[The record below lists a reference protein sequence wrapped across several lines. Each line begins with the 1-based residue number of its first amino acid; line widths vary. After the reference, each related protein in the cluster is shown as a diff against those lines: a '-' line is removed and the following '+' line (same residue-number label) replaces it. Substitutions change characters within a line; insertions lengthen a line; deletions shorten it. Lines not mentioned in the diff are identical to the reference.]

1 MIVCENKITRIEFIS
16 ARFRN
21 GAKQMFVA
29 AASPFVRYSVIT
41 IMSRTGFRAW
51 IKRFILLLSLML
63 AACSNTDKDPSM
75 EITFVTDL
83 GNIVILL
90 DENIAPNTSAFFL
103 KQLESGTFE
112 STSIY
117 RAGCPFYP
125 VCCDDPLK

>member
-1 MIVCENKITRIEFIS
+1 
-16 ARFRN
+16 
-21 GAKQMFVA
+21 
-29 AASPFVRYSVIT
+29 
-41 IMSRTGFRAW
+41 MSRTGFRAW